1 MFFSFESEVKKIRNQ
16 KKLGSVCG
24 ATRIRTG
31 DTRIFSPLL
40 YQLSYSTLITEA
52 ANINTSILSIKE
64 KGIIIYNIHIF
75 GKERGFMSLMID
87 IGNTKTKYA
96 YFVEGV

>member
-1 MFFSFESEVKKIRNQ
+1 MFIQGFLFLAKKTVKQAPIALFTDIGLNTNGT
-16 KKLGSVCG
+16 KKRAGSVCG

-64 KGIIIYNIHIF
+64 KGIII
-75 GKERGFMSLMID
+75 
-87 IGNTKTKYA
+87 
-96 YFVEGV
+96 